1 MRRATIL
8 ARKAP
13 MRRPKFAGV
22 CSLQNPQLGD
32 LTSASSPL
40 HLRFCKFLSSVT
52 SLFLLCSSTALA
64 EEMDIT
70 GHLKYQLTGAQYA
83 TQTPQ
88 DAVGQRSFA
97 EHDFDFRLNTNYQ
110 QGAWFSELSAE
121 ALSTGGKQLETQR
134 RLAAQGLNNQQSL
147 INDKQRL
154 FDLTLETSD
163 EKYFASVLR
172 LDRINVGYKTDSAS
186 AIIGRQ
192 AITWGGG
199 LTFNVFDLF
208 NPFSPIAIDKDYK
221 TGDDMLYA
229 ESVVGENSEIQMLYI
244 PRRNQDESLR
254 AEESS
259 AAALWRS
266 TVDEWE
272 FSALTA
278 HHYDQSIFG
287 LGFNRSIFEAVFR
300 SDVIYETI
308 ENESN
313 KASFVS
319 NIDRSWTILGTNL
332 YGFIEFFHNG
342 PGSKESGYATIS
354 PAMQERLAR
363 GERFTSGKNYISWGG
378 RIELQPLLELYL
390 LHIANLHDESGAIQ
404 LRLVDDQLAQDLR
417 LQIGTNLP
425 YGNHGSEFGGIK
437 IPGELFLTPAE
448 QLFVRVSYYL

>member
-1 MRRATIL
+1 MTRCSVFPRALHTSIFATLVL
-8 ARKAP
+8 A
-13 MRRPKFAGV
+13 FAA
-22 CSLQNPQLGD
+22 Q
-32 LTSASSPL
+32 
-40 HLRFCKFLSSVT
+40 
-52 SLFLLCSSTALA
+52 A
-64 EEMDIT
+64 EEPT
-70 GHLKYQLTGAQYA
+70 VNGHLKYQLTGTQYA

-88 DAVGQRSFA
+88 DAVGQRRFA

-110 QGAWFSELSAE
+110 HGAWFAEANAE
-121 ALSTGGKQLETQR
+121 ALGTGGKQLETQR
-134 RLAAQGLNNQQSL
+134 QLAAQGFSTQQSL
-147 INDKQRL
+147 ISDEQRL
-154 FDLTLETSD
+154 FDLTIETTD
-163 EKYFASVLR
+163 EKYFTSVLR

-186 AIIGRQ
+186 AIVGRQ

-229 ESVVGENSEIQMLYI
+229 QSLVTKNSELQLLYI

-259 AAALWRS
+259 AAALWR
-266 TVDEWE
+266 TTIEEWE
-272 FSALTA
+272 FSALSA
-278 HHYDQSIFG
+278 HHYDESIFG
-287 LGFNRSIFEAVFR
+287 LGFNRSLFEAVFR
-300 SDVIYETI
+300 SDVIFETI
-308 ENESN
+308 ENSSN
-313 KASFVS
+313 KVSFIA
-319 NIDRSWTILGTNL
+319 NLDRSWTVLETNL

-342 PGSKESGYATIS
+342 PGSEESDFAAIS
-354 PAMQERLAR
+354 PAMRERIAR

-417 LQIGTNLP
+417 LQIGGNLP
-425 YGNHGSEFGGIK
+425 YGNHGSEFGGIEV
-437 IPGELFLTPAE
+437 PGELYLTPAE